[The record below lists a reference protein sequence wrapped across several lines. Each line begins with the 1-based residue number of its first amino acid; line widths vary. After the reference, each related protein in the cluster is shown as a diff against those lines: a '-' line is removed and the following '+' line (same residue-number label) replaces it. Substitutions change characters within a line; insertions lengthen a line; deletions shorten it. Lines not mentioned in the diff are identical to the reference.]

1 MVLNSTHRTQLK
13 VWAWL
18 NFSKPTYLKGSETL
32 GCFVNSLLFTSYIY
46 TEKINKKQVQLWNSC
61 LRFLKAWDNTTAFDQ
76 VSADW
81 LLHSNEH
88 GRAPPLRSMTRKGL
102 FSSTSKVFFQI
113 LIYGHFLGRFYMTR
127 ISYPLNCLHYTLYFR
142 DLKTGERIRRWGQG
156 EYIHQ
161 QYIFINSLKI

>member
-1 MVLNSTHRTQLK
+1 MSLTEFLQ
-13 VWAWL
+13 
-18 NFSKPTYLKGSETL
+18 TYLKGSETL

-46 TEKINKKQVQLWNSC
+46 TEKTNKKQVQLFNSC
-61 LRFLKAWDNTTAFDQ
+61 LRFLEAWDNTTAFDQ

-88 GRAPPLRSMTRKGL
+88 GRALPLRSTPRKGL
-102 FSSTSKVFFQI
+102 FSSTSKISFQI
-113 LIYGHFLGRFYMTR
+113 LIHGHIRGRFYMTR
-127 ISYPLNCLHYTLYFR
+127 ISYPLNCLHYTLNYTLYFR

-161 QYIFINSLKI
+161 QHIFINSLKI

>member
-1 MVLNSTHRTQLK
+1 MSLTEFLQ
-13 VWAWL
+13 
-18 NFSKPTYLKGSETL
+18 TYLKGSETL

-46 TEKINKKQVQLWNSC
+46 TEKTNKKQVQLFNSC
-61 LRFLKAWDNTTAFDQ
+61 LRFLEAWDNTTAFDQ

-88 GRAPPLRSMTRKGL
+88 GRALPLRSTPRKGL
-102 FSSTSKVFFQI
+102 FSSTSKISFQI
-113 LIYGHFLGRFYMTR
+113 LIHGHIRGRFYMTR
-127 ISYPLNCLHYTLYFR
+127 ISYPLNCLHYTLNYTLYFR